1 MTILACD
8 FCINVKYDAWN
19 CRLCI
24 FYQFRW
30 SVKQCRQTIH
40 IPKSTFGSLVSLCVT
55 LFIVDWANA
64 LANPI
69 AYLSNLEKHTQQLKV
84 LTDDFDVK
92 NDDKGL
98 TDVAEQVSSHLWQGC
113 TPAAEVT
120 LSRRGGV
127 RTSEADIARVCP
139 ATTMITS
146 WDGEYA
152 NVIGILMAVNFLSL
166 KVPMTMLWSY
176 WYHF

>member
-1 MTILACD
+1 MMLE
-8 FCINVKYDAWN
+8 NVG
-19 CRLCI
+19 L
-24 FYQFRW
+24 FSLYQFRW
-30 SVKQCRQTIH
+30 SVKQCRQTIYT
-40 IPKSTFGSLVSLCVT
+40 PKSTFGSLVTGSLAT

-98 TDVAEQVSSHLWQGC
+98 TDVAEQVSYHLWQGC
-113 TPAAEVT
+113 TPAVEVT
-120 LSRRGGV
+120 LSKRGGV
-127 RTSEADIARVCP
+127 RTSEADIARMCL

-146 WDGEYA
+146 WEHIWDGEYA
-152 NVIGILMAVNFLSL
+152 YVIGILMAVNFLSL
-166 KVPMTMLWSY
+166 KVLMTLLWSY